1 MSTLSERLKFAIEKA
16 DVSKSDLAKACGV
29 KPASV
34 SDWLSGKSKSMRA
47 PVAQKAAEFLN
58 VNLVWL
64 STGEGTPETGS
75 NVSTARLKL
84 KKIPLITFAQA
95 GFLTDNGQLRDP
107 NLCIEHGDY
116 ILVDGDMPNGTIAV
130 TIEGDS
136 MEPEF
141 KEGDIILIDPNLSP
155 QPGDYVIAKRVC
167 PYSDSVESTFK
178 KYRPR
183 QYDENGNLEYDL
195 VPINPDY
202 PTLNS
207 KRDQLTIVGI
217 LIEHHRKFR
226 RRK

>member
-1 MSTLSERLKFAIEKA
+1 MSTLSERLKLAIERA

-58 VNLVWL
+58 VSIIWL
-64 STGEGTPETGS
+64 STGEGSPELGS
-75 NVSTARLKL
+75 NVSPARLKL

-95 GFLTDNGQLRDP
+95 GLLTDNGQIRDP
-107 NLCIEHGDY
+107 NVCIDHGDY
-116 ILVDGDMPNGTIAV
+116 ILVDEDMPDGTLGVIV
-130 TIEGDS
+130 EGDS

-141 KEGDIILIDPNLSP
+141 HEGDVVVIDPDLSP
-155 QPGDYVIAKRVC
+155 QPGDFVIAKRIC

-183 QYDENGNLEYDL
+183 QYDENGNLEYEL
-195 VPINPDY
+195 VPLNPDY
-202 PTLNS
+202 PSLNS
-207 KRDQLTIVGI
+207 KRDKLSIVGI
-217 LIEHHRKFR
+217 VVEHRRKFR
-226 RRK
+226 RR